1 MMTLVTFYDEESLPV
16 QCEQL
21 HTVCKTTA
29 ALKKKI
35 SWMTHIAITTPI
47 NQAFLH
53 NRDTYHIVWK
63 GPTSASGELG
73 GIEPPPPA
81 SYAIALKG

>member
-1 MMTLVTFYDEESLPV
+1 MTMTSYPIMMTLMTFYDEESLPG

-35 SWMTHIAITTPI
+35 SWMNHIAITTPI
-47 NQAFLH
+47 NQAYTTETPIILCG
-53 NRDTYHIVWK
+53 K
-63 GPTSASGELG
+63 AQ
-73 GIEPPPPA
+73 PPPVGRG
-81 SYAIALKG
+81 IAVTTGIN

>member
-1 MMTLVTFYDEESLPV
+1 MTMTSYPIMMTLVTFYDEESLPG

-47 NQAFLH
+47 NQAFLN
-53 NRDTYHIVWK
+53 NRDT
-63 GPTSASGELG
+63 
-73 GIEPPPPA
+73 
-81 SYAIALKG
+81 